1 MVAPLCKAL
10 ILQPER
16 RRAQTEAVV
25 VKRHKEEDIAGILEF
40 AGRSS
45 EDPEFQ
51 EWLAEHKARHGGKIR
66 VSKGLTGV
74 RVMFAKSADMALWQ
88 RRSDEAAKGKKSAA

>member
-1 MVAPLCKAL
+1 MVATPCKAL
-10 ILQPER
+10 ILQSKR
-16 RRAQTEAVV
+16 RVAHTEAVV
-25 VKRHKEEDIAGILEF
+25 VKRRKEEDIAGILEF

-51 EWLAEHKARHGGKIR
+51 EWLAEHKAHHGGKIR

-74 RVMFAKSADMALWQ
+74 RVMFTKNADMALWQ
-88 RRSDEAAKGKKSAA
+88 RRSDEAAKAKKSAA

>member
-1 MVAPLCKAL
+1 MAATLCKAL
-10 ILQPER
+10 VS
-16 RRAQTEAVV
+16 TEAPLGVYGGIV
-25 VKRHKEEDIAGILEF
+25 VKRRKEEDIAGILEF
-40 AGRSS
+40 AGRDS

-66 VSKGLTGV
+66 VSKGATGV

-88 RRSDEAAKGKKSAA
+88 KRFDDAAKGKKAMAG

>member
-1 MVAPLCKAL
+1 MVATPCKAL

-16 RRAQTEAVV
+16 RMARTEAVV

-40 AGRSS
+40 AGRTS

-51 EWLAEHKARHGGKIR
+51 EWVAEHKARHGGKIR
-66 VSKGLTGV
+66 ISKGLTGV
-74 RVMFAKSADMALWQ
+74 RVMFAKNADMVLWQ
-88 RRSDEAAKGKKSAA
+88 RRSDEAAKAKKSAA